1 MTQDKRGIMSNK
13 VVGLGL
19 GLGVSLVITIIA
31 VIAAIAARPHIW
43 VTLIALVL
51 CWMLAS
57 FTYEAVRNKSE
68 KSALNNPEAQQG
80 IEDSYSARSKED
92 EIMHASDDDRAA
104 LLTNLTN
111 LLCATKALDETAPQ
125 RLWTRPAGWEREDML
140 EAVEKLI
147 ELKLPDVCVHHSEPW
162 YCDSCKMELENKIRI
177 QKVRVRD
184 AITAYRR
191 AG

>member
-111 LLCATKALDETAPQ
+111 LLCATKALDDPIGASAE
-125 RLWTRPAGWEREDML
+125 GML

-147 ELKLPDVCVHHSEPW
+147 ELKLPDECVHHSEPW
-162 YCDSCKMELENKIRI
+162 YCDSCKVDLENQIRI
-177 QKVRVRD
+177 QKVRVRN

-191 AG
+191 ARA

>member
-19 GLGVSLVITIIA
+19 GVSLIITIIA
-31 VIAAIAARPHIW
+31 VIAARPHIW
-43 VTLIALVL
+43 VALIALVL

-57 FTYEAVRNKSE
+57 FTYKAVRNKSE

-104 LLTNLTN
+104 LLTHLTN
-111 LLCATKALDETAPQ
+111 LHCATKAPGDPIGASAE
-125 RLWTRPAGWEREDML
+125 GML
-140 EAVEKLI
+140 EVVEKLI
-147 ELKLPDVCVHHSEPW
+147 ALELKLPDECVHHSEPW
-162 YCDSCKMELENKIRI
+162 YCDSCKVDLENQIRI
-177 QKVRVRD
+177 QKVRVRN

-191 AG
+191 ARASTTTRLKIV